1 MATEFDDMPLEQ
13 IRAKQNEFLDALE
26 SEAKK
31 GNNAPIDPVGV
42 GQRIGLNSILTSEF
56 IVYWVNMGRLERAW
70 LKVADQLREQSSY
83 TPLKLPPGMV
93 PDSESKPRTIFSEEQ
108 RQVYRELWQDV
119 LNVAERRHTAQI
131 PFDDRK
137 EGIDFHDRE
146 AEIGYVDIR
155 KIDKLAP
162 YLDREHYHLLREYF
176 TAYCNYHQYRISKY
190 RDIEQQDPSRWTQ
203 QDAILYGK
211 VFTSGLVEVEAI
223 FREAFTTPD
232 KDLFPT
238 EVIMGSK
245 YSFGNISGQSIVNVD
260 SILTRVTQ
268 NIGSAPNMDEDSKKQ
283 LGELIEQLKVELQKI
298 PPEKKDEADAVAK
311 TAEDLVK
318 AGTEVQP
325 NKVLVQITADGL
337 KKAAEN
343 ILSVMPPVLGIV
355 KIVFQ
360 IAGVPL
366 P

>member
-1 MATEFDDMPLEQ
+1 
-13 IRAKQNEFLDALE
+13 
-26 SEAKK
+26 
-31 GNNAPIDPVGV
+31 
-42 GQRIGLNSILTSEF
+42 
-56 IVYWVNMGRLERAW
+56 
-70 LKVADQLREQSSY
+70 
-83 TPLKLPPGMV
+83 
-93 PDSESKPRTIFSEEQ
+93 
-108 RQVYRELWQDV
+108 
-119 LNVAERRHTAQI
+119 
-131 PFDDRK
+131 
-137 EGIDFHDRE
+137 
-146 AEIGYVDIR
+146 
-155 KIDKLAP
+155 
-162 YLDREHYHLLREYF
+162 
-176 TAYCNYHQYRISKY
+176 
-190 RDIEQQDPSRWTQ
+190 
-203 QDAILYGK
+203 
-211 VFTSGLVEVEAI
+211 
-223 FREAFTTPD
+223 
-232 KDLFPT
+232 
-238 EVIMGSK
+238 MGSK